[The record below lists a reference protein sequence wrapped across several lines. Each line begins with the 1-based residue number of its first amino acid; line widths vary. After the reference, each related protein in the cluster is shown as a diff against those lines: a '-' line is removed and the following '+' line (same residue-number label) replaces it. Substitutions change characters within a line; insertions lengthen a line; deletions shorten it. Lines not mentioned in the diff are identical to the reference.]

1 MQRDHIKTINFRAA
15 EWNNTRLGSIVSAW
29 LYQQEGG
36 AKEEEIS
43 LHATVF
49 GQLSNQRCVWFDDF
63 SLTESHLPT
72 VMSRE
77 SALEAYRSPGGDCLH
92 RRLEAWLL
100 LGVKCLCV
108 CVFCMNAN
116 VLVNAHPSVS
126 LCMTHVGMWNT
137 VNFCL
142 CVWVLESSGLLSL
155 SLFRATA
162 AQMFNPPGA
171 RTPQPCSDFP
181 WNLLA
186 QDESEYEG

>member
-1 MQRDHIKTINFRAA
+1 MALSVGRRGQ
-15 EWNNTRLGSIVSAW
+15 
-29 LYQQEGG
+29 GG
-36 AKEEEIS
+36 RNKSS

-72 VMSRE
+72 VMGRE
-77 SALEAYRSPGGDCLH
+77 SALEAYRSPGADCLH
-92 RRLEAWLL
+92 RRLEARLL

-108 CVFCMNAN
+108 CVFCMNTN

-137 VNFCL
+137 VNFRL

-155 SLFRATA
+155 SSYSSPDVQSAWSYDTSA
-162 AQMFNPPGA
+162 
-171 RTPQPCSDFP
+171 
-181 WNLLA
+181 LLRFSMKSA
-186 QDESEYEG
+186 GTKGEWVWRIKYWALLKKTLSPLS

>member
-1 MQRDHIKTINFRAA
+1 MALSVGRRGQ
-15 EWNNTRLGSIVSAW
+15 
-29 LYQQEGG
+29 GG
-36 AKEEEIS
+36 RNKSS

-72 VMSRE
+72 VMRRE
-77 SALEAYRSPGGDCLH
+77 SALEAYRSPGADCLH
-92 RRLEAWLL
+92 RRLEARLL
-100 LGVKCLCV
+100 LGIKCLCV
-108 CVFCMNAN
+108 CVFCMNTN

-137 VNFCL
+137 VNFRL
-142 CVWVLESSGLLSL
+142 CVWVLSL

-171 RTPQPCSDFP
+171 TTPQPCSDFP

-186 QDESEYEG
+186 QNDSEYEG